1 MRTTTPMAKMSRW
14 VRVRSSLRFLG
25 GRLDQRDEKPDSF
38 FNKLMI
44 GSRAAELGR
53 SLREKFECL
62 FGSQVLIHER
72 PLQIGFSPAL
82 VASTA

>member
-1 MRTTTPMAKMSRW
+1 MS
-14 VRVRSSLRFLG
+14 VSSSIRLDG
-25 GRLDQRDEKPDSF
+25 GRLDQREQKPDSF

-62 FGSQVLIHER
+62 FGSQVLIHET
-72 PLQIGFSPAL
+72 PLQSGVSPAF
-82 VASTA
+82 